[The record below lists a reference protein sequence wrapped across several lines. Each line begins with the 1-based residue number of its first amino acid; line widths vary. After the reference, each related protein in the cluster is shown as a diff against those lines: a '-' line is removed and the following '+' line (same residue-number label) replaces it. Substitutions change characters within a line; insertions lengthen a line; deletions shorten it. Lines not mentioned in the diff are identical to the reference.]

1 LSGKTPRPRRAGSR
15 PLKKRARPSS
25 KKKKAKPTVTS
36 LARRR
41 TATPIKK
48 RRPARGHPSATTDV
62 LRAVMTFSREVTAET
77 QERELLE
84 LLYRTLRQLL
94 PGRSLAIRII
104 DPRSLTVTEIL
115 AEDRL
120 SPQARTLPPM
130 VPRRALDHPNVR
142 RNMPESLRAKDGSE
156 RAIEIVDEPPLL
168 FPRAG
173 SGFMVALLAGG
184 ELTGEVHVNYT
195 SRPDPGIDDKD
206 VVIPLANHVA
216 VVVHTRRLLR
226 ETVYLQ
232 DYLEQLIE
240 QANALIIATDP
251 EGRVTVWNRA
261 MNRVTG
267 FGRAE
272 VLGKPLLPWLTQ
284 LGTPDVG
291 RVLKQV
297 AASGT
302 PATREVR
309 LPTVGGAVLRAA
321 FNVVAVRGVAGTPA
335 AVLGIGQDVTAL
347 RQLQS
352 QVIHA
357 KKLATV
363 GQIAAGVAHEI
374 NNPLTS
380 IQVCA
385 STVARKAAL
394 SLDGKVAG
402 AFDAAD
408 LDRLRKIEEGA
419 ERIRRFARD
428 LVNYARPSGS
438 EVDEIAINE
447 LLDQALSFC
456 EHILDSAAVTVERD
470 YAQDLSRILGVRDQV
485 LQVAIN
491 LITNAAHAVEPK
503 GGIIRVRTWAARG
516 ASVGFA
522 ISDDGAGI
530 KDEDRSKIF
539 DPFFTTK
546 PAGQGTGLGLS
557 IVRNIIYAHGGQISF
572 QSRPGSGTTFMV
584 TLPVTPLGPAEDK
597 GGMPAI

>member
-1 LSGKTPRPRRAGSR
+1 MAVRGRTGADRGRGTRKPAARKRAGTPTPTPRVRTPTPVMT
-15 PLKKRARPSS
+15 PLP
-25 KKKKAKPTVTS
+25 VT
-36 LARRR
+36 API
-41 TATPIKK
+41 ATPTSPPPTIS
-48 RRPARGHPSATTDV
+48 PDV

-94 PGRSLAIRII
+94 PGRSVALRII
-104 DPRSLTVTEIL
+104 DPRSLEVIGVL
-115 AEDRL
+115 AEGDLVRH
-120 SPQARTLPPM
+120 ARELPPM
-130 VPRRALDHPNVR
+130 IPRSALDHPNVR
-142 RNMPESLRAKDGSE
+142 RNMPEALRAKDGSG
-156 RAIEIVDEPPLL
+156 RAIELVDTPPLL
-168 FPRAG
+168 FEGATAG
-173 SGFMVALLAGG
+173 FLVALVAGG
-184 ELTGEVHVNYT
+184 ELTGEVHVNYLG
-195 SRPDPGIDDKD
+195 RVDPAGDDKD
-206 VVIPLANHVA
+206 LVIPLANHTA

-240 QANALIIATDP
+240 QANALIIATDI

-267 FGRAE
+267 FSRGE
-272 VLGKPLLPWLTQ
+272 VVGKPLLPWLTE
-284 LGTPDVG
+284 LGAPDVG
-291 RVLKQV
+291 RARKQV

-309 LPTVGGAVLRAA
+309 LPTVGGAMLRAA
-321 FNVVAVRGVAGTPA
+321 FNVVAVRGAAGAPA

-357 KKLATV
+357 EKLATL

-385 STVARKAAL
+385 ATVARKASQ
-394 SLDGKVAG
+394 SLDGRVPG
-402 AFDAAD
+402 SFDAAD
-408 LDRLRKIEEGA
+408 LDRLRKIEDGA

-428 LVNYARPSGS
+428 LVSYARPSGS
-438 EVDEIAINE
+438 EVEDIAVNE
-447 LLDQALSFC
+447 ALDQALSFC
-456 EHILDSAAVTVERD
+456 EHVLESAHATLERD
-470 YAQDLSRILGVRDQV
+470 YARDLPRIQAVRDQI

-491 LITNAAHAVEPK
+491 LVTNAAHAVEAR
-503 GGIIRVRTWAARG
+503 GGTVRVRTWVAGG
-516 ASVGFA
+516 ATVGFA
-522 ISDDGAGI
+522 ISDNGVGI
-530 KDEDRSKIF
+530 KDEDRGKIF

-546 PAGQGTGLGLS
+546 PAGKGTGLGLS
-557 IVRNIIYAHGGQISF
+557 IVRNIIYSHGGQISF

-584 TLPVTPLGPAEDK
+584 TLPVTPLGPPEVA
-597 GGMPAI
+597 GH